1 MLKEELGKRI
11 RQRELDEI
19 RKMSI
24 SEVNSIADR
33 EVEPPDDGSRQNKIR
48 LYNYKFGLTEE
59 DMQHYVKTPG

>member
-1 MLKEELGKRI
+1 
-11 RQRELDEI
+11 
-19 RKMSI
+19 MSI